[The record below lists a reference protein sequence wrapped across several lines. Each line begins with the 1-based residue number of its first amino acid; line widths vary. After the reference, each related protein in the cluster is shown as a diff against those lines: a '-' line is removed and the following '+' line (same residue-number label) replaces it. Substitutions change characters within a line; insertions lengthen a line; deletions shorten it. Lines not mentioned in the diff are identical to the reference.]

1 MVSSSQAELKRV
13 DYGLPA
19 SHTNER
25 AGERVVQVVEQGY
38 PPMTADKTLLS
49 TASFRSSPVERG
61 RSSILDAGTV
71 AAALLYPE
79 TISLTSSIV
88 AAVSWEHVPE
98 AVLDRVP
105 SRLTAYR

>member
-1 MVSSSQAELKRV
+1 LKRV

-38 PPMTADKTLLS
+38 PPMTADKNTPLHGQLSLFTGASALLS
-49 TASFRSSPVERG
+49 V
-61 RSSILDAGTV
+61 LDAGTV

>member
-1 MVSSSQAELKRV
+1 LKRV

-38 PPMTADKTLLS
+38 PPMTADKNTALHGQLSLFTGGASALL
-49 TASFRSSPVERG
+49 
-61 RSSILDAGTV
+61 SILDAGTV
-71 AAALLYPE
+71 AATLLYPE